1 LFSLLCFSYLPKKF
15 ISKKERGVIML
26 YDALLTEEEKA
37 LRDEVRKFVR
47 DEVPSDPYE
56 FIEKLAK
63 HGLRGLRFPKKW
75 GGRELPWTAE
85 VVAEEEIG
93 ILGCA
98 LGCAFVMPS
107 IVGEALNTFG
117 TEDQKER
124 FLRPIITDTKI
135 PEEALTEPRGGS
147 DFFGATTKAV
157 PDGDSFILN
166 GQKRF
171 VVGAEA
177 ADFFAVYC
185 NTDPKAPPHERIS
198 MFIVENGPGVEVEHI
213 YGLLGCRGT
222 GVGRLVFRDCKVPK
236 ENLMGKLGDGAL
248 IFDRMMIPERL
259 TSAAA
264 AVGGGRAAL
273 EVAVRYSDRRVAF
286 GRKIRKFQAVNFMI
300 ADAITQLDAARG
312 LVYGAARTVDRGMP
326 HRRLVSEAKKFATE
340 AAWSIVNT
348 SMQVLGGIGY
358 TNVYPIERALR
369 DTRLMLIWTG
379 TSQIMDALIQHEVF
393 TEFKG
398 DMSDRRN
405 IEMDAIGIDA
415 QKEKCFTDEDM
426 WRDF

>member
-1 LFSLLCFSYLPKKF
+1 
-15 ISKKERGVIML
+15 ML
-26 YDALLTEEEKA
+26 YDALLTDEEKA
-37 LRDEVRKFVR
+37 LQGEVRKFVR
-47 DEVPSDPYE
+47 DEVPSELLRSMDRDETKFPYE
-56 FIEKLAK
+56 FVEKLAR

-75 GGRELPWTAE
+75 GGRGLPWTAE

-93 ILGCA
+93 VLGSCA
-98 LGCAFVMPS
+98 LGCAFTMPS
-107 IVGEALNTFG
+107 IVGEIINTFG

-124 FLRPIITDTKI
+124 FLKPIITDTKI

-147 DFFGATTKAV
+147 DFFGATTRAV
-157 PDGDSFILN
+157 SDGDSFILN

-171 VVGAEA
+171 VVGGEA

-185 NTDPKAPPHERIS
+185 NTDPEALPHERIS
-198 MFIVENGPGVEVEHI
+198 MLIVERGPGVEVEHV

-222 GVGRLVFRDCKVPK
+222 GVGRVVFRDCRVPK
-236 ENLMGKLGDGAL
+236 GNLLAELGSGAL
-248 IFDRMMIPERL
+248 VFDQMMIPERM

-264 AVGGGRAAL
+264 SVGLGRGAL
-273 EVAVRYSDRRVAF
+273 EVAINYSDRRVAF

-300 ADAITQLDAARG
+300 ADAMTQLDAARG

-348 SMQVLGGIGY
+348 AMQVLGGIGY
-358 TNVYPIERALR
+358 TDVYPLERYLR
-369 DTRLMLIWTG
+369 ETRLMLIWTG
-379 TSQIMDALIQHEVF
+379 TSQIMDTLIQHEVF
-393 TEFKG
+393 AEFLG

-405 IEMDAIGIDA
+405 VEMDAMGIDA
-415 QKEKCFTDEDM
+415 QREKCYTDEDM
-426 WRDF
+426 WREF

>member
-1 LFSLLCFSYLPKKF
+1 
-15 ISKKERGVIML
+15 ML
-26 YDALLTEEEKA
+26 YDALLTEEERA

-47 DEVPSDPYE
+47 DEVPADLLRAMDREEIKFPHE
-56 FIEKLAK
+56 FIAKLAQR
-63 HGLRGLRFPKKW
+63 GLRGLRFPKRY

-85 VVAEEEIG
+85 VVAEEEVG
-93 ILGCA
+93 VLGVA
-98 LGCAFVMPS
+98 LGCAFVMSS
-107 IVGEALNTFG
+107 IVGEALNTFA
-117 TEDQKER
+117 TEEQKER
-124 FLRPIITDTKI
+124 FLRPIITGTKI

-147 DFFGATTKAV
+147 DFFGATTRAA

-185 NTDPKAPPHERIS
+185 NTDPKAPVHERIS
-198 MFIVENGPGVEVEHI
+198 MFIVEKGPGVQVEHV

-222 GVGRLVFRDCKVPK
+222 GVGRLVFRNCRVPK
-236 ENLMGKLGDGAL
+236 ENLVGRLGMGGL

-264 AVGGGRAAL
+264 SLGGGRAAL
-273 EVAVRYSDRRVAF
+273 EIAIRYSDRRVAF
-286 GRKIRKFQAVNFMI
+286 GQKIRKFQAVNFMI
-300 ADAITQLDAARG
+300 AEAITRLDAARG

-348 SMQVLGGIGY
+348 AMQVMGGIGY
-358 TNVYPIERALR
+358 TNVYPLERYLR
-369 DTRLMLIWTG
+369 DTRLCLIWTG
-379 TSQIMDALIQHEVF
+379 TSQIMDALIQHETF
-393 TEFKG
+393 AEFLG
-398 DMSDRRN
+398 DLSDRRN
-405 IEMDAIGIDA
+405 VEMDAMGLDA
-415 QKEKCFTDEDM
+415 QQEKVYTDEDM
-426 WRDF
+426 WRNF